1 MRRPTASL
9 AMFPARTML
18 LVGVGAAVGAGARW
32 SIAEVIDTRPGALPW
47 ATLLV
52 NVVGC
57 LAIGVAARRLRPA
70 TDAWFLAVTGALG
83 GFTTW
88 STLANEVRGLADDG
102 HALLAVAYLAVTV
115 AAGLVAVEIG
125 RGVGRAVGRGVVR

>member
-1 MRRPTASL
+1 
-9 AMFPARTML
+9 ML
-18 LVGVGAAVGAGARW
+18 LVGAGAASGAAARW
-32 SIAEVIDTRPGALPW
+32 AIAEIIETGPGQLPW

-57 LAIGVAARRLRPA
+57 LAIGIAARRLRPA
-70 TDAWFLAVTGALG
+70 TDSWLLVVTGALG

-88 STLANEVRGLADDG
+88 STLANEVRALADDG
-102 HALLAVAYLAVTV
+102 HAGLALGYLAVTV

-125 RGVGRAVGRGVVR
+125 RGGAR